1 MKLVQ
6 LRVNDNQEIY
16 NISLMLYITSPSDNI
31 VNGMVNCL
39 ETKLFVN
46 VDTIKFGIGASN
58 FVC

>member
-1 MKLVQ
+1 
-6 LRVNDNQEIY
+6 
-16 NISLMLYITSPSDNI
+16 MLYITSPSDNI